1 MMSLNK
7 KQMTTGQIL
16 TQHQILGMGMIELN
30 NPNFLYVRIYLLDEQ
45 VYFFEPLSENQ
56 LRLYSIINKRS
67 FYL

>member
-1 MMSLNK
+1 
-7 KQMTTGQIL
+7 MTTGQIL

-30 NPNFLYVRIYLLDEQ
+30 NPNFLHARIYLLDEQ